1 MSICV
6 VSDFL
11 PGLHTTW
18 GGAEIACLRILRLL
32 RSRGER
38 VLLLTTEPTE
48 KGAHVPC
55 DLHVLPTYRRY
66 VG

>member
-18 GGAEIACLRILRLL
+18 GGAEIACARILRLL
-32 RSRGER
+32 RSRGMHP
-38 VLLLTTEPTE
+38 LILTTEPTE
-48 KGAHVPC
+48 THAARPP
-55 DLHVLPTYRRY
+55 DLHVLPTYRR
-66 VG
+66 